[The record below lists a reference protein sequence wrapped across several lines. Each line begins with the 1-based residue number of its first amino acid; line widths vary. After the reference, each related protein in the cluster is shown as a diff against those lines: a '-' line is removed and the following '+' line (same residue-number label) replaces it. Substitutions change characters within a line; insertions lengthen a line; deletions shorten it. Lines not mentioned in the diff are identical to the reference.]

1 MKCWQNVVKEVQATL
16 SSHFGQI
23 YLHLFTISQVLSNSP
38 VYCPSSG
45 VYTLSTLTN
54 YFNYFNYFKYTYQ
67 LTTLLASKT
76 SNVEVAKVTNV
87 STWIYVCE
95 TNQLSKLGSVGIL
108 TMIKLVRFKT
118 YSPEPGTVKTFW
130 NIIYTSHKL

>member
-1 MKCWQNVVKEVQATL
+1 ML
-16 SSHFGQI
+16 SKKFKPPSPHILDEYI
-23 YLHLFTISQVLSNSP
+23 YIYSQYRKFFWTVLFTVPPQAFIL
-38 VYCPSSG
+38 
-45 VYTLSTLTN
+45 
-54 YFNYFNYFKYTYQ
+54 YFKYTYQ